1 MAKTLGDITNELTE
15 KVLSPAKAEA
25 EKIVSEAQVEAKRIL
40 AEAESAA
47 VKIKESAEK
56 RADEA
61 RKQMETDLDTAA
73 RNFIIMVQERLEKTI
88 VEPTID
94 EEIKKS
100 LNDKDFLRKM
110 IEILV
115 SQFTKIQGGEHRI
128 EVLLPENKML
138 ELESW
143 FIEKFREKA
152 EKSLVI
158 RFTDKISFG
167 FKIGIEGTGQHF
179 NFGDGMVEVL
189 SQFCSPRFRKHFF
202 AAEKGKN

>member
-25 EKIVSEAQVEAKRIL
+25 EKIISDANAEYEKIITEAGNEAVKL
-40 AEAESAA
+40 KEQAKQEAEDT
-47 VKIKESAEK
+47 
-56 RADEA
+56 RRQMDADLA
-61 RKQMETDLDTAA
+61 IAA
-73 RNFIIMVQERLEKTI
+73 RNFIIKVQEKLEGAI
-88 VEPTID
+88 VEPTVSK
-94 EEIKKS
+94 EIKTTLDNEKFME
-100 LNDKDFLRKM
+100 KI

-115 SQFTKIQGGEHRI
+115 TEFAKNRGDEHRI
-128 EVLLPENKML
+128 EVLLPGSKRV

-167 FKIGIEGTGQHF
+167 FKIGIEGTGSHF
-179 NFGDGMVEVL
+179 NFSEGLVEVF
-189 SQFCSPRFRKHFF
+189 SEFCSPRFRKYFF
-202 AAEKGKN
+202 KEEEE